1 MKISYNN
8 PRNIL
13 ETRSSSLLRCPLI
26 PEISQN
32 NPRKASWNISKILV
46 GFLVVS
52 LVLLLGI
59 LPKHLTKEDQPSSY
73 HKEFSCLAELLYY
86 EARSTGTKGMTAVAH
101 VVQNRVHAN
110 GFPST
115 YCGVSHERNQFSF
128 HKAIKHSKK
137 HNKHITLERSRTAD
151 SKAFEQ
157 VLVVTQ
163 VTLDRRYN
171 SPLKPSETT
180 ALPSFDASVL
190 WYCTLSSNP
199 PWASKF
205 KEVYRDRYHKFFK
218 K

>member
-8 PRNIL
+8 PRSIL
-13 ETRSSSLLRCPLI
+13 
-26 PEISQN
+26 EISQN
-32 NPRKASWNISKILV
+32 NLRKSSWNILRILV
-46 GFLVVS
+46 GFLVIS

-59 LPKHLTKEDQPSSY
+59 IPKHLTKEDQPSSY
-73 HKEFSCLAELLYY
+73 HKEFSCLVELLYY

-101 VVQNRVHAN
+101 VVQNRVKAK

-137 HNKHITLERSRTAD
+137 HNKHNTLERSRTAD
-151 SKAFEQ
+151 NKAFEQ

-171 SPLKPSETT
+171 SPLKPLIK
-180 ALPSFDASVL
+180 ALPSSFDASVM

-199 PWASKF
+199 PWVSKF
-205 KEVYRDRYHKFFK
+205 KEVYRDRYHRFFK

>member
-1 MKISYNN
+1 MNISYNN

-13 ETRSSSLLRCPLI
+13 GIIS
-26 PEISQN
+26 EISRN
-32 NPRKASWNISKILV
+32 NPKKSSWNISKILV

-52 LVLLLGI
+52 LVFLLGI

-86 EARSTGTKGMTAVAH
+86 EARSTGTKGMTAVAY
-101 VVQNRVHAN
+101 VVQNRVQAK

-128 HKAIKHSKK
+128 HKAIKHNKK
-137 HNKHITLERSRTAD
+137 HKTPKRSRTAD
-151 SKAFEQ
+151 NKAFEQ

-171 SPLKPSETT
+171 IPLKPSTK
-180 ALPSFDASVL
+180 ALPSSFDASVM

-199 PWASKF
+199 TWANKF

>member
-13 ETRSSSLLRCPLI
+13 ETI

-32 NPRKASWNISKILV
+32 NPRKSSWNISKILV
-46 GFLVVS
+46 GFLVIS

-86 EARSTGTKGMTAVAH
+86 EARSTGTKGMTAVAY
-101 VVQNRVHAN
+101 VVQNRVNAK

-128 HKAIKHSKK
+128 HKTNKHSKK
-137 HNKHITLERSRTAD
+137 HNKKKEYMTLERSRTAD
-151 SKAFEQ
+151 NKAFKQ

-163 VTLDRRYN
+163 ATLDHRYN
-171 SPLKPSETT
+171 SPLKPSIRV
-180 ALPSFDASVL
+180 LPSYFDASVL
-190 WYCTLSSNP
+190 WYCTLNSNP
-199 PWASKF
+199 PWANKF
-205 KEVYRDRYHKFFK
+205 KEVYRDGYHKFFK

>member
-13 ETRSSSLLRCPLI
+13 EII
-26 PEISQN
+26 PEISQKIS
-32 NPRKASWNISKILV
+32 RKSSWNIPKILV
-46 GFLVVS
+46 GFLVIS
-52 LVLLLGI
+52 CVLFLGI

-101 VVQNRVHAN
+101 VVQNRVHAK

-137 HNKHITLERSRTAD
+137 YNKHNTLERFRTAD
-151 SKAFEQ
+151 NKAFEQ

-163 VTLDRRYN
+163 VTLDHRYN
-171 SPLKPSETT
+171 SPLKASVTHTLPS
-180 ALPSFDASVL
+180 SFDASVM

-205 KEVYRDRYHKFFK
+205 KEVYRDRHHKFFK

>member
-13 ETRSSSLLRCPLI
+13 EIT

-32 NPRKASWNISKILV
+32 NPKKSSWNIPKILV
-46 GFLVVS
+46 GFLVIS
-52 LVLLLGI
+52 LVLLSGI
-59 LPKHLTKEDQPSSY
+59 LPKHLTKEDQPSIY

-86 EARSTGTKGMTAVAH
+86 EARSTGARGMAAVAH
-101 VVQNRVHAN
+101 VVQNRVNAK

-137 HNKHITLERSRTAD
+137 HNKHNTLERPRTAD
-151 SKAFEQ
+151 NKAFEQ

-163 VTLDRRYN
+163 ATLDRSYN
-171 SPLKPSETT
+171 SPLKPSNRV
-180 ALPSFDASVL
+180 LPYSFDASVM

-199 PWASKF
+199 LWVSKF

>member
-13 ETRSSSLLRCPLI
+13 E
-26 PEISQN
+26 ISQN
-32 NPRKASWNISKILV
+32 NPRKSSWNILKILV
-46 GFLVVS
+46 GFLVIS

-59 LPKHLTKEDQPSSY
+59 LPKHLTNEDQPSSY

-86 EARSTGTKGMTAVAH
+86 EARSTGAKGMTAVAH
-101 VVQNRVHAN
+101 VVQNRVQAK
-110 GFPST
+110 GFPSS

-137 HNKHITLERSRTAD
+137 YKAGERSRTAD
-151 SKAFEQ
+151 NKAFEQ

-163 VTLDRRYN
+163 VTLERRYN
-171 SPLKPSETT
+171 SPLKASNKVLPS
-180 ALPSFDASVL
+180 SFDASVM

>member
-13 ETRSSSLLRCPLI
+13 E
-26 PEISQN
+26 ISQN
-32 NPRKASWNISKILV
+32 NPRKSSWNISKILV
-46 GFLVVS
+46 GFLVIS

-59 LPKHLTKEDQPSSY
+59 LPKHLTKEDQTSSY

-86 EARSTGTKGMTAVAH
+86 EARSTGAKGLTAVAH
-101 VVQNRVHAN
+101 VVQNRVNAK

-128 HKAIKHSKK
+128 HKTNKHSKK
-137 HNKHITLERSRTAD
+137 RSKQHTPERSRTAD
-151 SKAFEQ
+151 NKAFEQ

-171 SPLKPSETT
+171 SPLKPV
-180 ALPSFDASVL
+180 FDASVM

-205 KEVYRDRYHKFFK
+205 KEVYRDRHHKFFK